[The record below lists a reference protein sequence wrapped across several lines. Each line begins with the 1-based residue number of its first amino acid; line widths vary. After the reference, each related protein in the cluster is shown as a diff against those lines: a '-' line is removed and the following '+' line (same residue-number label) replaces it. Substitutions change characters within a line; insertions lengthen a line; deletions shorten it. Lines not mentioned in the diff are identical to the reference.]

1 MENNEK
7 SRVIAFALIALLI
20 APFGHFS
27 AAADPIDEVSGLD
40 FDLTSS
46 DETLIFTNSEL
57 EEQLRFTPLGVDGAW
72 SSNGNEKLVAG
83 VKFSW

>member
-1 MENNEK
+1 MRK
-7 SRVIAFALIALLI
+7 IRVIAFAFIALLI
-20 APFGHFS
+20 APFGQFS

-40 FDLTSS
+40 IDLTSS